1 MAPHRQRAIHR
12 GRGRLKTA
20 DLADKHELYQRS
32 VQCPEAD
39 ILFFDRVFRRHRKR
53 KPLSMKEDF
62 CGTAFLSCEW
72 VKTHPERTA
81 VGVDLHAPTLRWA
94 RENNVARLEPEQQ
107 PRVSLLQ
114 SNVLEVTR
122 PKVDFTGALNFSYC
136 VFKTRDELRRYFET
150 ARRGL
155 VDDGIFFCELYG
167 GTEAIVELQERR
179 RCRGFTYVWDQAKY
193 NPIDH
198 HTICHIHFEFPD
210 GSRMERA
217 FTYDW
222 RLWTIPEV
230 REVLYEAGFSK
241 VELWWDPVDG
251 DPKGDSWYRR
261 TEDEE
266 NQLGWLVY
274 FAALR

>member
-1 MAPHRQRAIHR
+1 M
-12 GRGRLKTA
+12 A

-39 ILFFDRVFRRHRKR
+39 ITFFDRVFRRHRKR

-62 CGTAFLSCEW
+62 CGTALLCCEW
-72 VKTHPERTA
+72 VKTDRRRTA
-81 VGVDLHAPTLRWA
+81 LGVDLHGPTLRWA
-94 RENNVARLEPEQQ
+94 RENNVERLEEAERA
-107 PRVSLLQ
+107 RVELIQ

-136 VFKTRDELRRYFET
+136 VFKTRAELREYFEV

-155 VDDGIFFCELYG
+155 VDDGMFFCELYG
-167 GTEAIVELQERR
+167 GTEAIVELEERR
-179 RCRGFTYVWDQAKY
+179 RCRGFTYVWHQEKY

-198 HTICHIHFEFPD
+198 HTLCHIHFEFPD

-251 DPKGDSWYRR
+251 DPKGDTWYRR
-261 TEDEE
+261 TEEEE